1 MKGFIF
7 EELNGGASCRTY
19 LIVNPRTR
27 EALIVDPVLE
37 LVPSYLRR
45 LGKDQLRLMMVVD
58 THTHADHLSG
68 GRELARMTNSV
79 HAGAPVDVV
88 QQPLHEG
95 DVLVL
100 GDLRIEVWETPG
112 HTADSLVLKMEDRV
126 LTGDTLLIGATGRT
140 DLPTGDAEAEYRS
153 LQRLLSLPETTLVY
167 PSHDYGGRTF
177 STIGHERLTNPR
189 LRLDY
194 EVFMRLMTSPRSEKP
209 ARLEEALAYNTRP
222 RDAREE
228 HVAASEQTPAFF

>member
-19 LIVNPRTR
+19 LIASPRTR

-37 LVPSYLRR
+37 LVPGYMQR
-45 LGKDQLRLMMVVD
+45 LAKDQLRLSLVVD

-68 GRELARMTNSV
+68 GRELARMTHSV
-79 HAGAPVDVV
+79 HAGAPEGSVRRV
-88 QQPLHEG
+88 LHDG
-95 DVLVL
+95 DILEV
-100 GDLRIEVWETPG
+100 GELRIRVWASPG
-112 HTADSLVLKMEDRV
+112 HTEDGRVLVMEDRV

-153 LQRLLSLPETTLVY
+153 LQRLLTLPGETLVF
-167 PSHDYGGRTF
+167 PAHDYGGRTF

-189 LRLDY
+189 LRLDH
-194 EVFMRLMTSPRSEKP
+194 EAFIQLMTTPRNEKP
-209 ARLEEALAYNTRP
+209 ARLHEALAYNTRP
-222 RDAREE
+222 LDARDEP
-228 HVAASEQTPAFF
+228 AEQMAMV

>member
-19 LIVNPRTR
+19 LIVSPRTR

-37 LVPSYLRR
+37 LVPAYMQR
-45 LGKDQLRLMMVVD
+45 LAKDQLRPVLVVD

-68 GRELARMTNSV
+68 GRELARMTGTV
-79 HAGAPVDVV
+79 HAGAPAGSV
-88 QQPLHEG
+88 QRVLGEG
-95 DVLVL
+95 DVLVV
-100 GDLRIEVWETPG
+100 GDLRLTIWASPG
-112 HTADSLVLKMEDRV
+112 HSADGLALVMGDRV

-140 DLPTGDAEAEYRS
+140 DLPTGDAESEYRS
-153 LQRLLSLPETTLVY
+153 LQRLLALPEDTLVF

-189 LRLDY
+189 LRLDH
-194 EVFMRLMTSPRSEKP
+194 EAFIRLMTTPRTEKP
-209 ARLEEALAYNTRP
+209 ARLAESLAYNTRP
-222 RDAREE
+222 LDA
-228 HVAASEQTPAFF
+228 HDAPAEQLPAL